1 MSGPPSPSGGRAACA
16 LFRRQDFFPR
26 RAKSRCRSGR
36 LGSTVSARSGG
47 FFSQQAAGY
56 AGPCMIEP
64 FEPARTRFAAMSA
77 EEAVDAAGAVFRKL
91 DLL

>member
-1 MSGPPSPSGGRAACA
+1 M
-16 LFRRQDFFPR
+16 
-26 RAKSRCRSGR
+26 
-36 LGSTVSARSGG
+36 GSTVSARSG
-47 FFSQQAAGY
+47 GY

-77 EEAVDAAGAVFRKL
+77 EEAVDAAAAVFRKL

>member
-1 MSGPPSPSGGRAACA
+1 M
-16 LFRRQDFFPR
+16 
-26 RAKSRCRSGR
+26 
-36 LGSTVSARSGG
+36 GSTVSARSGG
-47 FFSQQAAGY
+47 FFSQLGAAGY

>member
-1 MSGPPSPSGGRAACA
+1 MRQARCSASWTCCKPPKERPAFPFARGVRTRAAA
-16 LFRRQDFFPR
+16 STVFRR
-26 RAKSRCRSGR
+26 
-36 LGSTVSARSGG
+36 
-47 FFSQQAAGY
+47 

>member
-1 MSGPPSPSGGRAACA
+1 MIEPFEPARTRFAAMSAEEAVDAAGAVFRKLDLLYDQKTRAACA

-47 FFSQQAAGY
+47 FFSQ
-56 AGPCMIEP
+56 
-64 FEPARTRFAAMSA
+64 
-77 EEAVDAAGAVFRKL
+77 
-91 DLL
+91 

>member
-1 MSGPPSPSGGRAACA
+1 M
-16 LFRRQDFFPR
+16 
-26 RAKSRCRSGR
+26 
-36 LGSTVSARSGG
+36 GSTVSARSGG

-77 EEAVDAAGAVFRKL
+77 KEAVDAAGAVFRKL

>member
-1 MSGPPSPSGGRAACA
+1 MSGPPSPSGGRAARA

-36 LGSTVSARSGG
+36 LGSSVSARSG
-47 FFSQQAAGY
+47 GY

>member
-1 MSGPPSPSGGRAACA
+1 M
-16 LFRRQDFFPR
+16 
-26 RAKSRCRSGR
+26 
-36 LGSTVSARSGG
+36 GSSVSARFGG

>member
-1 MSGPPSPSGGRAACA
+1 MRVISASGLLSAAGEEPLQERALGEHRLREVRRVFQPVGG
-16 LFRRQDFFPR
+16 
-26 RAKSRCRSGR
+26 G
-36 LGSTVSARSGG
+36 
-47 FFSQQAAGY
+47 GY

-77 EEAVDAAGAVFRKL
+77 KEAVDAAGAVFRKL

>member
-1 MSGPPSPSGGRAACA
+1 MRWRALPTTSSATWSAACPLETGVIDA
-16 LFRRQDFFPR
+16 KAVCARFR
-26 RAKSRCRSGR
+26 
-36 LGSTVSARSGG
+36 
-47 FFSQQAAGY
+47 AAGY